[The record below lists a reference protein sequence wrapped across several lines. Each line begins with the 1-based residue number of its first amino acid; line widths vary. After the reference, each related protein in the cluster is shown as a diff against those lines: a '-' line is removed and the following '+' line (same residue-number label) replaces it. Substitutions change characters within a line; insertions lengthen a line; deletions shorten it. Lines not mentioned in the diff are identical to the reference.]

1 MPSLL
6 IVCGKANYTNLSRY
20 SNLCER
26 TYRRHYD
33 QGIGLEAVN
42 QQLIEEHGSSSGVQI
57 GVVDCTFAEKSGRH
71 TPGLD
76 WFYNGKTQKTEKGLE
91 WSVLSVVDLDQHTGY
106 SLSAQ
111 QTEAGLAARA
121 KAAQDKGESVGN
133 RVDFYLGHLACCRA
147 FFPQRVKH
155 LVGDLFYSKLKWIQG
170 VRALNL
176 HAVGKLR
183 GDANVNYLYHGP
195 QSSGPGRK
203 KKYAGKVDW
212 SNPDFR
218 RFKLRQTLDDGT
230 QLYSAIV
237 WSVAFKCNIHLV
249 YLLKTR
255 AGKQS
260 SILLFSTD
268 LELSAADIYR
278 FYSARFQIEFIFRDA
293 RQFTGMNDSQ
303 ARNPEAL
310 DAQVNA
316 SLTALNLA
324 KAALRPD
331 HLREQPISFSLAS
344 LKRRALNEHL
354 LERFI
359 SNFHLDPSLIKSTPE
374 WSDLCQYGTID
385 S

>member
-1 MPSLL
+1 ML

-20 SNLCER
+20 SELCER
-26 TYRRHYD
+26 TYRRHYSR
-33 QGIGLEAVN
+33 GIGFEAIN
-42 QQLIEEHGSSSGVQI
+42 QKLIEQHGSRSGIQI
-57 GVVDCTFAEKSGRH
+57 GVVDCTFGEKSGRQ

-91 WSVLSVVDLDQHTGY
+91 WSVISIVDLEQHTGY

-121 KAAQDKGESVGN
+121 KAAKEKGQSVGN
-133 RVDFYLGHLACCRA
+133 RVDFYLGHLTYCCS
-147 FFPQRVKH
+147 FFPSRAKH
-155 LVGDLFYSKLKWIQG
+155 LVGDLFYSKFKWIQG
-170 VRALNL
+170 VRALGL

-183 GDANVNYLYHGP
+183 QDANVNYLYHGP

-212 SNPDFR
+212 NNPDFR
-218 RFKLRQTLDDGT
+218 RLKLRETLGDGT
-230 QLYSAIV
+230 QLYSAVV
-237 WSVAFKCNIHLV
+237 WSVAFKCNIQVV
-249 YLLKTR
+249 YLRKTK
-255 AGKQS
+255 AGKRS
-260 SILLFSTD
+260 YILLFSTD
-268 LELSAADIYR
+268 LELSASDIYR

-310 DAQVNA
+310 DTQVNA

-324 KAALRPD
+324 KAALRPE
-331 HLREQPISFSLAS
+331 HLRDKPIPFSLAS

-354 LERFI
+354 LERFF
-359 SNFHLDPSLIKSTPE
+359 SHFDLDPSLIKSTPE
-374 WSDLCQYGTID
+374 WSNLLEYGTIA

>member
-1 MPSLL
+1 M
-6 IVCGKANYTNLSRY
+6 VCGKANYTNLSRY
-20 SNLCER
+20 SELCER
-26 TYRRHYD
+26 TYRRHFN
-33 QGIGLEAVN
+33 QGMGFEGVN
-42 QQLIEEHGSSSGVQI
+42 QLLIEQHGSSVGTQI
-57 GVVDCTFAEKSGRH
+57 GVIDCTFGEKSGRH

-76 WFYNGKTQKTEKGLE
+76 WFYNGKTQQTEKGLE
-91 WSVLSVVDLDQHTGY
+91 WSVVGVVDLDQHTGY
-106 SLSAQ
+106 SISAQ
-111 QTEAGLAARA
+111 QTEAGLTARA
-121 KAAQDKGESVGN
+121 KEAAETGKRLGN
-133 RVDFYLGHLACCRA
+133 RVDFYLAHLAYCRSY
-147 FFPQRVKH
+147 FPQRVKH
-155 LVGDLFYSKLKWIQG
+155 LVGDLFYSKLKWIEG
-170 VRALNL
+170 LRVLDL

-183 GDANVNYLYHGP
+183 QDANVKYLYHGP
-195 QSSGPGRK
+195 QSTGPGRK

-212 SNPDFR
+212 SQPDFR
-218 RFKLRQTLDDGT
+218 RFKLRETLEDGT
-230 QLYSAIV
+230 KLYSAIV

-260 SILLFSTD
+260 YILLFSTD
-268 LELSAADIYR
+268 LELSAGDIHR

-324 KAALRPD
+324 KVALRPA
-331 HLREQPISFSLAS
+331 HLRDRPIPFSLAS
-344 LKRRALNEHL
+344 LKRRAHNEHL

-359 SNFHLDPSLIKSTPE
+359 SNFDLDPSLIKSHPN
-374 WSDLCQYGTID
+374 WSNLLQYGTIA